1 MSVNQ
6 ALSRMLVLI
15 AVFSVIQV
23 ALQAPYLH
31 SPMAVRFNAAGHPV
45 GWDTAQSFATLNL
58 VIVAIIVGICLIL
71 PASLTR
77 RRRLKW
83 RLPNRDYWLAPERL
97 AKTIEYIQRQFYWHG
112 IVTLLLLMA
121 VFQLVVDANAKKPPL
136 LDSERLVWL
145 LVGYAAF
152 IIVWGWS
159 LWRKF
164 SRPPPDRCDNPFG

>member
-6 ALSRMLVLI
+6 ALSRLAVLI

-23 ALQAPYLH
+23 ALQAPYLP
-31 SPMAVRFNAAGHPV
+31 SPMAVRFNAAGHAV
-45 GWDTAQSFATLNL
+45 GWNTAQSFATVNL
-58 VIVAIIVGICLIL
+58 VIVAVILGICLIL
-71 PASLTR
+71 PKSLTG
-77 RRRLKW
+77 RRRLRW

-97 AKTIEYIQRQFYWHG
+97 AKTIEYIQQQFYWHG

-121 VFQLVVDANAKKPPL
+121 VFQLVVDANARKPPL

-145 LVGYAAF
+145 LAGYAAL

-164 SRPPPDRCDNPFG
+164 SRLPPDKRENPFG